1 MNGLCRRLAKVL
13 ALLAFVATASGI
25 SAGLSSAY
33 AQAPIDDE
41 DDAPS
46 RGARKGESLPPQD
59 LSPEVLYGYLV
70 AEIALQRG
78 NAGIAAQ
85 TFLELA
91 RRTRDPR
98 IARRAA
104 EVANQAR
111 MQTLAVEAAR
121 IWYEVNPQS
130 PQALQSLTVLLIG
143 SRKVGEAEPFIEK
156 LLMSDG
162 TAAANG
168 FMQLGRLLAG
178 NPDRRENLGVIVRL
192 ARKFPDLPQARFAV
206 AQAALGAGDEELA
219 LKEIRRA
226 ADLRP
231 EWELA
236 ALFEAQVLQRAQPAA
251 AAARLVGYLAK
262 YPESREVRLNYARV
276 LVGDGKFAE
285 ARVEFDKLVAANSG
299 NAEVLYAVGLLAVQA
314 KDYGIA
320 EANLKRSLEVG
331 YRDPNTVRYTLGQIA
346 EERKEYGVARDWYRT
361 IARGEHFVPSRLRY
375 AQTLSKEGKLDEARS
390 YLRTQGAGES
400 QQHPFVIAEAQLL
413 REAGKHAEAYDLLG
427 RALAKTP
434 DQAEL
439 LYDHALTA
447 EKLDR
452 FDVLEANLRKLIQLQ
467 PDHAHAYNALGY
479 SLADRN
485 QRLDEAQKL
494 IEKALEIAPD
504 DYAIVDSMG
513 WVLYRQGDL
522 KGALQYL
529 RRAYRGRPDGEIG
542 AHLGEVLWVSGER
555 EEAERIWNDTLKSH
569 PNEDILK
576 KTIQRFRK

>member
-1 MNGLCRRLAKVL
+1 MNGLCGRFAKVL
-13 ALLAFVATASGI
+13 AVLALVATASAI
-25 SAGLSSAY
+25 PAAH
-33 AQAPIDDE
+33 AQAPRDD
-41 DDAPS
+41 DDAP
-46 RGARKGESLPPQD
+46 AKGVRPGENLPPQD

-98 IARRAA
+98 IARRAV

-111 MQTLAVEAAR
+111 MQALAVDAAR
-121 IWYEVNPQS
+121 IWHDVSPDS

-143 SRKVGEAEPFIEK
+143 ARKVGEAEPYIEK
-156 LLMSDG
+156 LLSGDG
-162 TAAANG
+162 PAAANG

-178 NPDRRENLGVIVRL
+178 NPDRRENLGVIERL
-192 ARKFPDLPQARFAV
+192 AGKYSNLPQARFAV

-226 ADLRP
+226 AELRP
-231 EWELA
+231 DWELA

-251 AAARLVGYLAK
+251 AAARLAGYLAK
-262 YPESREVRLNYARV
+262 YPDSREVRLNYARV
-276 LVGDGKFAE
+276 LVGDRKFAE
-285 ARVEFDKLVAANSG
+285 ARAEFEKLVAG
-299 NAEVLYAVGLLAVQA
+299 NAADADLLYAVGLLAVQA

-320 EANLKRSLEVG
+320 ESNLKRSLELG

-346 EERKEYGVARDWYRT
+346 EERKDYGIARDWYRT

-390 YLRTQGAGES
+390 YLRTQGAGEA

-413 REAGKHAEAYDLLG
+413 RDAGKNADAYDVLG
-427 RALAKTP
+427 RALAKSP

-452 FDVLEANLRKLIQLQ
+452 FDVLEANLRKLIQMQ
-467 PDHAHAYNALGY
+467 PEHAHAYNALGY

-485 QRLDEAQKL
+485 LRLEEARKL
-494 IEKALEIAPD
+494 IEKALELAPD

-522 KGALQYL
+522 KGALEFL
-529 RRAYRGRPDGEIG
+529 RRAYRGRPDGEIA
-542 AHLGEVLWVSGER
+542 AHLVEVLWVSGER
-555 EEAERIWNDTLKSH
+555 DEAERIWSDTLKNY
-569 PNEDILK
+569 PNEEILK